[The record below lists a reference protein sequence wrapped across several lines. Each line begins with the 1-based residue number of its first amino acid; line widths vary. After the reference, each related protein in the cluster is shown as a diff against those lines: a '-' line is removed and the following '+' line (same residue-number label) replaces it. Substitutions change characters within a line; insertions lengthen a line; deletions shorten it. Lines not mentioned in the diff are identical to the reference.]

1 MESPSLYVLFV
12 CDLIARLNA
21 VQLEQ
26 RSPTLGGK
34 EIRALQL
41 ADDLALLA
49 RCPED
54 MQKLI
59 DEWERFCDD
68 YHIETQIV
76 KTKSVVFT
84 RADDEDSAVSD
95 DTFLTFNMVRLDAE
109 KERVGFWDDLW
120 FTYKRKRLKVRED
133 FNYLGVLL
141 HWKESAEAAWAD
153 RQATAHKA
161 KGALLGS
168 LFMVPFLP
176 FKRMRE
182 IATAILG
189 CVYLFG
195 AEVWGPFIPSLGS
208 APGSKISKDVLQ
220 WLTGL
225 GGARTERCRG
235 WVMLAELDV
244 QAESRALRILQD
256 AEKHGG
262 LLERA
267 VRQLHQNCRT
277 AGRQAGSTW
286 FGRLRRRV
294 RLVWPN
300 FRLEIQPSLQLIGI
314 PEDGKLSRQYVIAQW
329 QRLWKERQVKVLRAP
344 PLDSQ
349 QDFIL
354 YEILRQMTQSRADG
368 SAQYLTE
375 AISPDI
381 DAIGHEHLQTLLRFL
396 SGMADFAMEFTRFA
410 VEEVSRLKR

>member
-1 MESPSLYVLFV
+1 MKGRRMVAASLAHYALIESARLNCEKLYVTYVDVAKAFPTVNRDLLFHKLCRLGASDRLVRALAALYGQAQGTVRGPDGYAAPFDISIGTREGGVESPLLYVLFV

-189 CVYLFG
+189 GGVS
-195 AEVWGPFIPSLGS
+195 VW
-208 APGSKISKDVLQ
+208 
-220 WLTGL
+220 
-225 GGARTERCRG
+225 CRG
-235 WVMLAELDV
+235 VGSV
-244 QAESRALRILQD
+244 YPESR
-256 AEKHGG
+256 
-262 LLERA
+262 ERS
-267 VRQLHQNCRT
+267 R
-277 AGRQAGSTW
+277 
-286 FGRLRRRV
+286 F
-294 RLVWPN
+294 
-300 FRLEIQPSLQLIGI
+300 
-314 PEDGKLSRQYVIAQW
+314 EDQ
-329 QRLWKERQVKVLRAP
+329 
-344 PLDSQ
+344 
-349 QDFIL
+349 
-354 YEILRQMTQSRADG
+354 
-368 SAQYLTE
+368 
-375 AISPDI
+375 
-381 DAIGHEHLQTLLRFL
+381 
-396 SGMADFAMEFTRFA
+396 
-410 VEEVSRLKR
+410 